1 MAATVCFDADIVNI
15 DFAINMNAQN
25 TAWLSATEAT
35 ALLGVSRATLY
46 AYVSRGRIRSEATTG
61 KTRSRRYARDD
72 IERLRARTDERRNP
86 GKAAEH
92 ALHWGLPILE
102 SAITLIADGR
112 IYYRGRDAAEL
123 ARSSSVADV
132 AALLWSGAAS
142 GESLGAGGA
151 PTTKRRDADAPFVA
165 RAEATLALAAAK
177 DPLAYDL
184 RPRAVA
190 QTGWRIVNLL
200 AAVAAGGA
208 TPQATVDATLAAA
221 WGVRTAAP
229 LLRAA
234 LILCADHELNVST
247 FTARCVASAGASP
260 YGVVIAGLAA
270 LEGTK
275 HGGTTGRIE
284 ALWDSLRRPRNLR
297 AALAERLRHGERI
310 DGFGH
315 PLYAGGDPRATL
327 LLSMLPKSKQAAFA
341 RELVAAT
348 TALLGET
355 PNVDFALVA
364 LTKSLGLPNG
374 AALTL
379 FALGRTLGWVGHAIE
394 QYAQDAI
401 IRPRAKYVGEK
412 PASA

>member
-1 MAATVCFDADIVNI
+1 MATTVWSGQYCVNI
-15 DFAINMNAQN
+15 DSTINMKEPK

-102 SAITLIADGR
+102 SAITLIAEGR
-112 IYYRGRDAAEL
+112 IYYRGHDAAEL
-123 ARSSSVADV
+123 ARGSSLAEV
-132 AALLWSGAAS
+132 AALLWTGKADAS
-142 GESLGAGGA
+142 LLTGTA
-151 PTTKRRDADAPFVA
+151 PAVATKRRDADAPFVA

-177 DPLAYDL
+177 DPLGYDL

-190 QTGWRIVNLL
+190 LTGWRIVNLL

-208 TPQATVDATLAAA
+208 PAQATIDATLAHA
-221 WGVRTAAP
+221 WGVRGAAP

-234 LILCADHELNVST
+234 LVLCADHELNVST
-247 FTARCVASAGASP
+247 FTARCVASAGTSP

-270 LEGTK
+270 LEGSK

-284 ALWDSLRRPRNLR
+284 ALWDSLRRARDVR
-297 AALAERLRHGERI
+297 TALADRLRHGERI

-315 PLYAGGDPRATL
+315 PLYALGDPRATL
-327 LLSMLPKSKQAAFA
+327 LLAMLPKSKQTAFA
-341 RELVAAT
+341 HEFTAAT
-348 TALLGET
+348 SALLGEA

-364 LTKSLGLPNG
+364 LAKSLGLPNG

-379 FALGRTLGWVGHAIE
+379 FALGRTMGWIGHAIE
-394 QYAQDAI
+394 QYGHDAI

-412 PASA
+412 PA